1 MSIQKMYR
9 AKFANR
15 FLARLAL
22 LGLLVLPCGAAS
34 AHSNEYL
41 MTITGEHGGM
51 VRMADAYHFEVVAG
65 DGEVH
70 VWVTD
75 HGGTSQSTAGA
86 SGSATILTGK
96 NKMSVKLAPQGENEL
111 LGKDAKIKLDKH
123 SKIVLAVTMKGQSPL
138 LVKYVLSEQKS
149 H

>member
-1 MSIQKMYR
+1 MSFQKMYR
-9 AKFANR
+9 AKSVIRSVAC
-15 FLARLAL
+15 LSL

-41 MTITGEHGGM
+41 MTITGPHGGM

-65 DGEVH
+65 NGEVH

-75 HGGTSQSTAGA
+75 HGGTPQSTAGA

-96 NKMSVKLAPQGENEL
+96 NKTSVKLAAQGENEL
-111 LGKDAKIKLDKH
+111 LAKDANIKPDNH
-123 SKIVLAVTMKGQSPL
+123 SKIVLAVTMKGHSPL
-138 LVKYVLSEQKS
+138 LVRYAVSEQKA